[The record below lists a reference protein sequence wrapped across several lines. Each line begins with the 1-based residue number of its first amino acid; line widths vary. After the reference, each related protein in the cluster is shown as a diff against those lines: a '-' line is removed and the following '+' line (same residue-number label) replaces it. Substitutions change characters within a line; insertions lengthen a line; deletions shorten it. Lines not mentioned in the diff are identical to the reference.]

1 MKPTLLIL
9 AAGMG
14 SRYGGLKQI
23 DGVGPSGE
31 TIIDYSI
38 YDAIR
43 AGFGKVVFVIRH
55 SFEEAF
61 KTQFAKRWE
70 GKIAIDYAYQEV
82 NTPIEGLD
90 EMPERS
96 KPWGTAH
103 ATLVAADLI
112 QEPFAVINA
121 DDYYGADSFQ
131 QIADFL
137 TSMAASDH
145 YAMVGFQL
153 KNTISPYGTVS
164 RGICE
169 ADKNGYLKTVVE
181 RTKIQRLEDGNI
193 YFLEGEQPELLG
205 ENAVVS
211 MNFWGFHPNIFEE
224 MRKQFIEFAKE
235 NADNPKAEFYIPLS
249 VNILIQTGKIKLSV
263 LTSTEQWYGVTYQE
277 DRPTVVDALQKYA
290 DEGKYPHTLG

>member
-61 KTQFAKRWE
+61 KAQFGKRWE
-70 GKIAIDYAYQEV
+70 GKIEIGYAYQEV
-82 NTPIEGLD
+82 NTPIEGMD
-90 EMPERS
+90 SMPERS

-112 QEPFAVINA
+112 NEPFAVINA

-131 QIADFL
+131 QVADFL
-137 TSMAASDH
+137 TTKAAPDH

-169 ADKNGYLKTVVE
+169 ADENDYLKTVVE
-181 RTKIQRLEDGNI
+181 RTKIQRTDDGNI
-193 YFLEGEQPELLG
+193 YFLEGDEPELLE

-211 MNFWGFHPNIFEE
+211 MNFWGFHQNIFEE
-224 MRKQFIEFAKE
+224 MRTQFIEFAKA
-235 NADNPKAEFYIPLS
+235 NADNPKSEFYIPLS
-249 VNILIQTGKIKLSV
+249 VNTLIQAEKIKLSV
-263 LTSTEQWYGVTYQE
+263 LTSTEQWYGVTYQA
-277 DRPTVVDALQKYA
+277 DRPMVVDALQNYA
-290 DEGKYPHTLG
+290 DSGKYPTPLA

>member
-43 AGFGKVVFVIRH
+43 AGFGKVVFVIRR

-61 KTQFAKRWE
+61 KEQFGKRWE

-82 NTPIEGLD
+82 STPIEGMD
-90 EMPERS
+90 YVPERS

-103 ATLVAADLI
+103 ATLVAADVI
-112 QEPFAVINA
+112 NEPFAVINA
-121 DDYYGADSFQ
+121 DDYYGADSFR

-137 TSMAASDH
+137 TSKAAPDH

-169 ADKNGYLKTVVE
+169 TDENGYLATVVE
-181 RTKIQRLEDGNI
+181 RTKIQRLDDGNI
-193 YFLEGEQPELLG
+193 YFLEGKQPELLK

-211 MNFWGFHPNIFEE
+211 MNFWGFHHSIFEE
-224 MRKQFIEFAKE
+224 MRQQFIEFAKA

-249 VNILIQTGKIKLSV
+249 VNMLIQEGKIKLSV
-263 LTSTEQWYGVTYQE
+263 LTSTEQWYGVTYKA
-277 DRPTVVDALQKYA
+277 DRPMVVDAMQRYA
-290 DEGKYPHTLG
+290 DDGKYPPLS